1 MGERIRCNNC
11 GNRIRPNDETC
22 PHCGM
27 RFKFDDPY
35 SEEESEENLS
45 AVRRFQKK
53 LYDNA
58 DNPAVSIF
66 LAICRG
72 ALIML
77 AAGVIVALICLIIYI
92 FA

>member
-1 MGERIRCNNC
+1 
-11 GNRIRPNDETC
+11 
-22 PHCGM
+22 M

-35 SEEESEENLS
+35 SEEESEENMS
-45 AVRRFQKK
+45 GVRRFQKK

-58 DNPAVSIF
+58 DNPAVSIL